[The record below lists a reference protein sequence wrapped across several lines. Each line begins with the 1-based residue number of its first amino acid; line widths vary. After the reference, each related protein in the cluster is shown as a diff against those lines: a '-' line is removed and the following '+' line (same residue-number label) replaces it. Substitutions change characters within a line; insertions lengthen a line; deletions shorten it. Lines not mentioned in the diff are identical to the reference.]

1 MKDFLNW
8 KQISIALSGS
18 DNAIRKN
25 QIPKK
30 YERKINRLLKLLDL
44 WLRWTKRM

>member
-1 MKDFLNW
+1 MKDFINW

-25 QIPKK
+25 KIPNK
-30 YERKINRLLKLLDL
+30 YQRKINRLLKLLEL
-44 WLRWTKRM
+44 WLKWSTRK